1 MTSEEIITIRAAYTL
16 EFGSEEGFAL
26 WFQKNYQDKVT
37 MIPKSVLSYD
47 EVNKMIYENRKTRE
61 NGTP

>member
-1 MTSEEIITIRAAYTL
+1 MTSEEIITIRAAYAQ
-16 EFGSEEGFAL
+16 EFGSEEGFTL

-47 EVNKMIYENRKTRE
+47 EVNRMIYENSKTRE